1 MIFKHYNGSF
11 GSSSNH
17 FTYLMKGVWS
27 SLNGSTCCPHLFRML
42 GFDRSYICHLF
53 PTRWSPYSS
62 QCNGTFGNWYFPLP
76 CNITRY
82 PSFTTLGCLFSCPPF
97 WKCCTIQLY
106 LHLHVIFMDH
116 LHNQKFATLLVDAP
130 WNVTQAHF
138 QSCAS
143 LIMNVWLL
151 TRPITPTF
159 CLSSIHILITLCTCL
174 GLLYPIVAHF
184 SHCQCGHTIDDLCIH
199 LCLKCLCKNEHIT
212 PVILFK
218 ILSQLLLWRLEHIY
232 QIEVSHLFPY
242 HIWRQVN
249 ILITKDNFWTLMDV
263 VIAYHTHLNMV

>member
-1 MIFKHYNGSF
+1 
-11 GSSSNH
+11 
-17 FTYLMKGVWS
+17 
-27 SLNGSTCCPHLFRML
+27 
-42 GFDRSYICHLF
+42 
-53 PTRWSPYSS
+53 
-62 QCNGTFGNWYFPLP
+62 
-76 CNITRY
+76 
-82 PSFTTLGCLFSCPPF
+82 LFSCPPF